1 MRELLSAPW
10 VWGLLGLILMGA
22 EILVPGIYLL
32 FVGASA
38 LVIAAIFW
46 VMPGFSIW
54 LAGVIFIVLVVA
66 GILLGRRLSRTHDGQ
81 QAQELNDRASLLI
94 GAKAVLVRIKSPG
107 LGTVRVGDTAW
118 RARWGGADP
127 QDGAVLKIIDVQSAT
142 LIVQPAEDQ

>member
-54 LAGVIFIVLVVA
+54 LGFA
-66 GILLGRRLSRTHDGQ
+66 H
-81 QAQELNDRASLLI
+81 
-94 GAKAVLVRIKSPG
+94 
-107 LGTVRVGDTAW
+107 
-118 RARWGGADP
+118 
-127 QDGAVLKIIDVQSAT
+127 
-142 LIVQPAEDQ
+142 